1 MAYTTGIIYLL
12 LAVATDVIANIFLK
26 KSNGFHNK
34 KYGFAS
40 LALIGVAFL
49 FLAQALLTLDLSIA
63 YATWGALGILATTF
77 VDKLFFG
84 LKIKPLGA
92 FGILTMIGGYK
103 RRRLKTFSFCFWF
116 LFLFFIFIN
125 KVIERH
131 GNYGCAKAHNQLLGL
146 SLCQKP

>member
-63 YATWGALGILATTF
+63 YAVWGALGILLTTC
-77 VDKLFFG
+77 VDKAFFG
-84 LKIKPLGA
+84 LRIKPLG
-92 FGILTMIGGYK
+92 FVGITTMISGIVL
-103 RRRLKTFSFCFWF
+103 LKM
-116 LFLFFIFIN
+116 
-125 KVIERH
+125 V
-131 GNYGCAKAHNQLLGL
+131 
-146 SLCQKP
+146 

>member
-26 KSNGFHNK
+26 KSNGFRNK

-63 YATWGALGILATTF
+63 YATWGALGILLTTC
-77 VDKLFFG
+77 VDKAFFG
-84 LKIKPLGA
+84 LRIKPLGFA
-92 FGILTMIGGYK
+92 GIATMISGIVL
-103 RRRLKTFSFCFWF
+103 LKM
-116 LFLFFIFIN
+116 
-125 KVIERH
+125 V
-131 GNYGCAKAHNQLLGL
+131 
-146 SLCQKP
+146 

>member
-34 KYGFAS
+34 TYGFAS

-63 YATWGALGILATTF
+63 YATWGALGILATTC
-77 VDKLFFG
+77 VDKAFFG
-84 LKIKPLGA
+84 LRIKPLG
-92 FGILTMIGGYK
+92 FVGIATMISGIVL
-103 RRRLKTFSFCFWF
+103 LKM
-116 LFLFFIFIN
+116 
-125 KVIERH
+125 V
-131 GNYGCAKAHNQLLGL
+131 
-146 SLCQKP
+146 

>member
-1 MAYTTGIIYLL
+1 MAYTTGLIYLL

-84 LKIKPLGA
+84 LRIKPLG
-92 FGILTMIGGYK
+92 FVGIATMISGIVL
-103 RRRLKTFSFCFWF
+103 LKM
-116 LFLFFIFIN
+116 
-125 KVIERH
+125 V
-131 GNYGCAKAHNQLLGL
+131 
-146 SLCQKP
+146 

>member
-34 KYGFAS
+34 KYGFASLALIS

-92 FGILTMIGGYK
+92 FGILTMIGGIVM
-103 RRRLKTFSFCFWF
+103 LKM
-116 LFLFFIFIN
+116 L
-125 KVIERH
+125 
-131 GNYGCAKAHNQLLGL
+131 
-146 SLCQKP
+146 

>member
-26 KSNGFHNK
+26 KSN
-34 KYGFAS
+34 
-40 LALIGVAFL
+40 GVAFL

-92 FGILTMIGGYK
+92 FGILTMISGIVM
-103 RRRLKTFSFCFWF
+103 LKM
-116 LFLFFIFIN
+116 L
-125 KVIERH
+125 
-131 GNYGCAKAHNQLLGL
+131 
-146 SLCQKP
+146 

>member
-1 MAYTTGIIYLL
+1 MQMTGLFYII
-12 LAVATDVIANIFLK
+12 LAVIADVIANVCLK
-26 KSNGFHNK
+26 KSNGFASK

-92 FGILTMIGGYK
+92 FGILTMIGGIVM
-103 RRRLKTFSFCFWF
+103 LKM
-116 LFLFFIFIN
+116 L
-125 KVIERH
+125 
-131 GNYGCAKAHNQLLGL
+131 
-146 SLCQKP
+146 

>member
-49 FLAQALLTLDLSIA
+49 FLAQARP
-63 YATWGALGILATTF
+63 F
-77 VDKLFFG
+77 
-84 LKIKPLGA
+84 
-92 FGILTMIGGYK
+92 
-103 RRRLKTFSFCFWF
+103 
-116 LFLFFIFIN
+116 
-125 KVIERH
+125 
-131 GNYGCAKAHNQLLGL
+131 
-146 SLCQKP
+146 

>member
-40 LALIGVAFL
+40 LALIGAAFL

-77 VDKLFFG
+77 

-92 FGILTMIGGYK
+92 FGILTMIGGIVM
-103 RRRLKTFSFCFWF
+103 LKM
-116 LFLFFIFIN
+116 L
-125 KVIERH
+125 
-131 GNYGCAKAHNQLLGL
+131 
-146 SLCQKP
+146 

>member
-1 MAYTTGIIYLL
+1 MQMTGLFYII
-12 LAVATDVIANIFLK
+12 LAVIADVIANVCLK
-26 KSNGFHNK
+26 KSNGFANK

-49 FLAQALLTLDLSIA
+49 LMAQALVTLDLSIA

-92 FGILTMIGGYK
+92 FGILTMIGGIVM
-103 RRRLKTFSFCFWF
+103 LKM
-116 LFLFFIFIN
+116 L
-125 KVIERH
+125 
-131 GNYGCAKAHNQLLGL
+131 
-146 SLCQKP
+146 